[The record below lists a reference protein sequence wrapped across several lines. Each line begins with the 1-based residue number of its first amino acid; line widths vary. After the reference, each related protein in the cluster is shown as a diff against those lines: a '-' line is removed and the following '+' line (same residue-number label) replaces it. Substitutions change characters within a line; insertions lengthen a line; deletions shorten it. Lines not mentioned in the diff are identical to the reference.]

1 MEVKRILLPHQY
13 YYPNMNLLKNRSG
26 EKIEGEFYQTLL
38 QADSNQ
44 MATIYVH
51 VPFCNSKC
59 AFCGFDKEYDLA
71 EMDAYVKKL
80 LEEMH
85 YYAELIG
92 TKYTIQ
98 SIHFGG
104 GTPALLPA
112 HLLQKILDEIKI
124 SFQLSSEVSIDMEG
138 SATTLPRED
147 MIAFIKDNN
156 LTRVSFGI
164 QSFDARIR
172 EELQMKATLKDV
184 FHTIDIL
191 KKNKIIMYADIL
203 YGYPQFFDES
213 LYEILIKDIQTAIN
227 QGLDGVELGQ
237 MYPFKNQLEHIV
249 KKRNLRLPSDAEIIE
264 MIKVSTKML
273 KEASYKQ
280 TTYSGFTKQGKIIL
294 ETSYYG
300 GIDKMPD
307 CIAMGSGAFGSLRGY
322 KYRNGSYSVYMS
334 QETPCYSQVKKLT
347 QEQIENKEIVGFP
360 KVLVL
365 NKQLLDK
372 PAVNRRFQEKFDTLM
387 AEGYVREDEYAYYLT
402 EKGTYY
408 IDNLYWFL
416 LEEEEK
422 KSIREDMT
430 IYVAE

>member
-172 EELQMKATLKDV
+172 EELQMKATLEDV

-227 QGLDGVELGQ
+227 QGLDGIELGQ
-237 MYPFKNQLEHIV
+237 MYPFKNQLEYIV

-300 GIDKMPD
+300 GLDKMPD
-307 CIAMGSGAFGSLRGY
+307 VPAMY
-322 KYRNGSYSVYMS
+322 
-334 QETPCYSQVKKLT
+334 
-347 QEQIENKEIVGFP
+347 
-360 KVLVL
+360 
-365 NKQLLDK
+365 
-372 PAVNRRFQEKFDTLM
+372 
-387 AEGYVREDEYAYYLT
+387 
-402 EKGTYY
+402 
-408 IDNLYWFL
+408 
-416 LEEEEK
+416 
-422 KSIREDMT
+422 
-430 IYVAE
+430 

>member
-172 EELQMKATLKDV
+172 EELQMKATLEDV

-249 KKRNLRLPSDAEIIE
+249 KKRKSKPRSN
-264 MIKVSTKML
+264 
-273 KEASYKQ
+273 
-280 TTYSGFTKQGKIIL
+280 
-294 ETSYYG
+294 
-300 GIDKMPD
+300 
-307 CIAMGSGAFGSLRGY
+307 
-322 KYRNGSYSVYMS
+322 
-334 QETPCYSQVKKLT
+334 
-347 QEQIENKEIVGFP
+347 FP
-360 KVLVL
+360 K
-365 NKQLLDK
+365 
-372 PAVNRRFQEKFDTLM
+372 
-387 AEGYVREDEYAYYLT
+387 
-402 EKGTYY
+402 
-408 IDNLYWFL
+408 
-416 LEEEEK
+416 
-422 KSIREDMT
+422 
-430 IYVAE
+430 

>member
-1 MEVKRILLPHQY
+1 
-13 YYPNMNLLKNRSG
+13 
-26 EKIEGEFYQTLL
+26 
-38 QADSNQ
+38 
-44 MATIYVH
+44 
-51 VPFCNSKC
+51 
-59 AFCGFDKEYDLA
+59 
-71 EMDAYVKKL
+71 
-80 LEEMH
+80 MH

-172 EELQMKATLKDV
+172 EELQMKATLEDV

-387 AEGYVREDEYAYYLT
+387 AEGYIREDEYAYYLT

>member
-1 MEVKRILLPHQY
+1 MLASI
-13 YYPNMNLLKNRSG
+13 
-26 EKIEGEFYQTLL
+26 
-38 QADSNQ
+38 
-44 MATIYVH
+44 IYNH
-51 VPFCNSKC
+51 GKFCDDFKS
-59 AFCGFDKEYDLA
+59 
-71 EMDAYVKKL
+71 
-80 LEEMH
+80 
-85 YYAELIG
+85 
-92 TKYTIQ
+92 
-98 SIHFGG
+98 
-104 GTPALLPA
+104 
-112 HLLQKILDEIKI
+112 
-124 SFQLSSEVSIDMEG
+124 
-138 SATTLPRED
+138 
-147 MIAFIKDNN
+147 
-156 LTRVSFGI
+156 
-164 QSFDARIR
+164 
-172 EELQMKATLKDV
+172 TLK
-184 FHTIDIL
+184 
-191 KKNKIIMYADIL
+191 
-203 YGYPQFFDES
+203 
-213 LYEILIKDIQTAIN
+213 
-227 QGLDGVELGQ
+227 LGA
-237 MYPFKNQLEHIV
+237 Y
-249 KKRNLRLPSDAEIIE
+249 E